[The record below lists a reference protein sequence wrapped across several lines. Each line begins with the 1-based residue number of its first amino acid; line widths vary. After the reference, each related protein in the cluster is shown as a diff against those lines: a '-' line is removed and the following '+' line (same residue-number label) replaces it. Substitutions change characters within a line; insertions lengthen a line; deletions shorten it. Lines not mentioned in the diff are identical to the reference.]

1 MTTIQTILDTGV
13 SRQWLRCELYR
24 RAAFHFEK
32 CGNMLEAAECWAGAG
47 ENARAAEIYLE
58 SKDQAKAAPLLL
70 KEGRYAEALAC
81 YRNRLE
87 GLPENAVENR
97 VTAML
102 GISSC
107 LKLMKQDRRIAR
119 EMYHRARRIIE
130 DEDGRKS
137 MLSAK
142 CWEALGAYGVALNR
156 DDLIHVGYEKAL
168 KRHEESHLKD
178 RLNASRQYLESILE
192 NRLLAADIESRIAEL
207 TSALD
212 AETALPPV
220 QLRSDQMTVSEDDFI
235 EVFKLNEDW
244 RPLEYIENDF
254 EDLEDIILD
263 RTTGLIWQKWHSKQ
277 ELIYEDARK
286 YVENLNQERFAGF
299 SDWRLPT
306 IPELSSLL
314 ENEKQSN
321 GLFINPIF
329 KTDRPTEIWYW
340 CWSSDQRAGGGAWSV
355 NFNLGDV
362 YWNYMDY
369 SYYVRVCRS

>member
-1 MTTIQTILDTGV
+1 MTTIQALLDAGV
-13 SRQWLRCELYR
+13 SRQWLRGELYR

-32 CGNMLEAAECWAGAG
+32 CGNMLEAAECLASAG

-102 GISSC
+102 GISAC
-107 LKLMKQDRRIAR
+107 LKLMKQDHRTSR

-130 DEDGRKS
+130 DEDERDS
-137 MLSAK
+137 VLTAK
-142 CWEALGAYGVALNR
+142 CWEALGAYGIALGR

-168 KRHEESHLKD
+168 KCHEETNHQG
-178 RLNASRQYLESILE
+178 RLETSRQYLESIRE
-192 NRLLAADIESRIAEL
+192 NRLLAADIENRIGEL
-207 TSALD
+207 TSALEAD
-212 AETALPPV
+212 SPLPLV
-220 QLRSDQMTVSEDDFI
+220 QLRSEPMTVSEDDFL

-254 EDLEDIILD
+254 EVIGEIILD
-263 RTTGLIWQKWHSKQ
+263 QTTGLMWQKSGSENYMNHENTESY
-277 ELIYEDARK
+277 LRK
-286 YVENLNQERFAGF
+286 LNQERFAGY

-306 IPELSSLL
+306 VDELASLL
-314 ENEKQSN
+314 ELENKHKFLFISLIFDEKQH
-321 GLFINPIF
+321 
-329 KTDRPTEIWYW
+329 W
-340 CWSSDQRAGGGAWSV
+340 CWTSDQRAGGGAWFV
-355 NFNLGDV
+355 YFNDGVV
-362 YWNYMDY
+362 YWHDVGVH
-369 SYYVRVCRS
+369 YVRACRS